1 MADLKETVVG
11 YIDSDKHAS
20 LCSGERKWINRI
32 LKLKTEHPD
41 EVSIKEYPE
50 TNQGIILA
58 HFPKKWLKIN
68 PPRQMSDEQKVAM
81 AERLKAVR
89 ESKEKNND

>member
-32 LKLKTEHPD
+32 LKLKEEHPEEID
-41 EVSIKEYPE
+41 IKEYPE

-58 HFPKKWLKIN
+58 HIPKHWLKIS
-68 PPRQMSDEQKVAM
+68 PPRQMSDEQKAAA
-81 AERLKAVR
+81 AERLKAA
-89 ESKEKNND
+89 KEKNNEA

>member
-32 LKLKTEHPD
+32 LKLKEEHPEEID
-41 EVSIKEYPE
+41 IKEYPE
-50 TNQGIILA
+50 SNQGIILA

-68 PPRQMSDEQKVAM
+68 PPRQMSEEQKAAA
-81 AERLKAVR
+81 AERLKAMHN
-89 ESKEKNND
+89 KEKDNEA